1 MKTLRLDIVF
11 IWAVLALS
19 SCTKVIE
26 REIIREKEVI
36 KHDTV
41 IVDKSDPNMYEWE
54 QKRNRAPVISD
65 MVLCYGGSPIRH
77 STDWP
82 SSRFSEYVSCKDE
95 NSQEHWLFDSFLALE
110 WRDVDMEIFNEDDI
124 GDLNADGAYALTGGH
139 DRHSAKKEG
148 WQRQLD
154 FWFTDA
160 DNGFNGLDKAVS
172 MAAERLGEPSVKR
185 RIVMFLPDPL
195 PYEIY
200 DDPSSSS
207 IYWGEID
214 GRAMDFSKDEDRL
227 TAYRWYIDSARKLF
241 DKRRSEGMYSN
252 IELIGFY
259 ILSEDL
265 KHPAESYTDY
275 AQLYN
280 CIAPL
285 ADYLH
290 SVNEYLYWIPYSSA
304 PGRSRGWD
312 LGIDYIWLQPNYYEH
327 GGGYLNTALKNIIND
342 GLGMEIEFDRK
353 ALYKYDGQ
361 YDSATY
367 SQRMKDYL
375 SRARSSG
382 FYGERPFTYY
392 IMTDWNDDV
401 LKLFRT
407 SSYAKDRELYYDF
420 CRFVT
425 ENPLRDKLK

>member
-1 MKTLRLDIVF
+1 
-11 IWAVLALS
+11 
-19 SCTKVIE
+19 
-26 REIIREKEVI
+26 
-36 KHDTV
+36 
-41 IVDKSDPNMYEWE
+41 
-54 QKRNRAPVISD
+54 
-65 MVLCYGGSPIRH
+65 
-77 STDWP
+77 
-82 SSRFSEYVSCKDE
+82 
-95 NSQEHWLFDSFLALE
+95 
-110 WRDVDMEIFNEDDI
+110 
-124 GDLNADGAYALTGGH
+124 
-139 DRHSAKKEG
+139 
-148 WQRQLD
+148 
-154 FWFTDA
+154 
-160 DNGFNGLDKAVS
+160 
-172 MAAERLGEPSVKR
+172 
-185 RIVMFLPDPL
+185 
-195 PYEIY
+195 
-200 DDPSSSS
+200 
-207 IYWGEID
+207 
-214 GRAMDFSKDEDRL
+214 
-227 TAYRWYIDSARKLF
+227 
-241 DKRRSEGMYSN
+241 MYSN

-265 KHPAESYTDY
+265 KHPSESYTDY
-275 AQLYN
+275 ARLYN